1 MAEPI
6 YNING
11 QTATKSELA
20 AVANE
25 RGITVDEYIK
35 LSGATLSGKTT
46 DSADATDPNA
56 ESGNT
61 GSTLENGSLE
71 PVDPFSNYY
80 VTPEDL
86 RNSEEN
92 VSPAL
97 NKKLS
102 GVGISTSEGTSIGGL
117 NALNLKSSKD
127 VDIQGP
133 GIISR
138 SFSEFTSAI
147 GIGEDKT
154 DEELAEAAAE
164 INAYIKEKGDIDY
177 IVMRK
182 ITKTSTKEK
191 TTEEMIEDVEIEVPV
206 VPEDDVSRIVGEM
219 NEV

>member
-1 MAEPI
+1 MSDPI
-6 YNING
+6 YIVSG
-11 QTATKSELA
+11 KEVTKSQLA
-20 AVANE
+20 KTAAA
-25 RGITVDEYIK
+25 RGIPLDKYIT
-35 LSGATLSGKTT
+35 LAGATLSGKTA
-46 DSADATDPNA
+46 DSADVTDPSA
-56 ESGNT
+56 ESVNT

-127 VDIQGP
+127 VNIQGP

-138 SFSEFTSAI
+138 SFSDFTSAI

-177 IVMRK
+177 ISK
-182 ITKTSTKEK
+182 AKERSGDAYEK
-191 TTEEMIEDVEIEVPV
+191 YTE
-206 VPEDDVSRIVGEM
+206 
-219 NEV
+219 